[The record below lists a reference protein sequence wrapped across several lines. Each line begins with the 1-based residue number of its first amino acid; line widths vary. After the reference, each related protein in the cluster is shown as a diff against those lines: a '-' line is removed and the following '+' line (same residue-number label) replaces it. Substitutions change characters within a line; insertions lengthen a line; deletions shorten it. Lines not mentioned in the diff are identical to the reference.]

1 MQANL
6 TPTGRNMEYFNDILD
21 IVRNEKKYSKHIKEL
36 QDITAISNEAVQR
49 LTKAKDLDAAL
60 KKAKIKEANAEN
72 ILDGAKAKTE
82 AIINEGKD
90 ESRKLMEIADQ
101 HINEMDSKL
110 TQSRKDLSDINS
122 EIMVAKSEL
131 KTIEGEISEASG
143 KAEQII
149 LKAKEKEKEYTSKLK
164 DLKKRL
170 DGI

>member
-149 LKAKEKEKEYTSKLK
+149 LKAKAKEKEYTSKLK